1 MENSPEKRGR
11 RMCRNGF
18 LASEE
23 ELARWS
29 GISLQ
34 ANRAA
39 AAASLMFYGLRG
51 NAASAS
57 TFKHEG
63 GKRFCWR
70 WNDDD
75 GDHEDN
81 CRCYRSEDPA
91 AAARR
96 RRCCTP
102 LLHAAAAA
110 RCCTPLLQLHVRGM
124 GGSQTEHL
132 FLFPS
137 FSSAEQFVMKIS
149 FCHH

>member
-96 RRCCTP
+96 RRCTP
-102 LLHAAAAA
+102 LL
-110 RCCTPLLQLHVRGM
+110 LLHVRGM